1 MAASTC
7 SPARPSGPGDSS
19 RDSRLGLYLN
29 TQDLTAMD
37 SPPRDL
43 DAQWRLLLEPMEHFQ
58 ATLLRGYRD
67 LEQQVASLR
76 AELTQTRA
84 QRDTISA
91 ACQQLQCSTHE
102 RDRVIAAQKNTMTRQ
117 AAALQGG
124 NQALTTYARAQ
135 FNAAYLQLQQDVL
148 AKDQIIA
155 DLQQTVAALQAPS
168 VEIDTAGLKAAWN
181 ELGNDKECS
190 ICLVDLM
197 QTQYDVLQC
206 VNGHAICSG
215 CFDQLP
221 AGDGVCCPTC
231 RADGPLVK
239 NVLMSRLRSALWAG
253 PDTGGGVEF
262 NQNLQQC
269 GEKGCFAMVKIGK
282 YQGFPEF
289 FRCPL
294 HRPSNEGLPC
304 QRIVNGVRCG
314 KPGTKESRGYK
325 SYCCEH
331 FHGHA
336 RKFMATE

>member
-7 SPARPSGPGDSS
+7 SPARPSGPGDTS
-19 RDSRLGLYLN
+19 RDSRLGLYLH

-43 DAQWRLLLEPMEHFQ
+43 DAQWRLLLKPIEHFQ

-67 LEQQVASLR
+67 LEQQVVSLR
-76 AELTQTRA
+76 AELTQARA
-84 QRDTISA
+84 ERDTISA

-117 AAALQGG
+117 AAALQGT
-124 NQALTTYARAQ
+124 NHHLTTYARAQ

-155 DLQQTVAALQAPS
+155 ELNQTVAALQAPS
-168 VEIDTAGLKAAWN
+168 VEIDTAGLKSAWN

-215 CFDQLP
+215 CLEQLP
-221 AGDGVCCPTC
+221 AGDGVCPTC

-239 NVLMSRLRSALWAG
+239 NVLLSRLRSALWAG
-253 PDTGGGVEF
+253 PDTGGDVEF
-262 NQNLQQC
+262 NQGLQQC

-282 YQGFPEF
+282 YQGIPEF

-304 QRIVNGVRCG
+304 QRIVNGVQCRN
-314 KPGTKESRGYK
+314 PGAPESRGPR
-325 SYCCEH
+325 SYCSEH
-331 FHGHA
+331 LWGKT